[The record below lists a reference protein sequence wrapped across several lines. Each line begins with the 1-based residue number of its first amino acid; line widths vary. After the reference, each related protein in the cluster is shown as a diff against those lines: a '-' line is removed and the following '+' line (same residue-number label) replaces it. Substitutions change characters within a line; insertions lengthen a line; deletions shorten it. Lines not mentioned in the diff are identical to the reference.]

1 MKRYYQKPEILVVEI
16 TQNQIICA
24 SEKLGYGQYDPSKDG
39 GRIEGGEIV
48 W

>member
-16 TQNQIICA
+16 TQNHIICT
-24 SEKLGYGQYDPSKDG
+24 SENLGYGQYDPSEDG
-39 GRIEGGEIV
+39 GLIEGGEIV

>member
-16 TQNQIICA
+16 MQNHIICT
-24 SEKLGYGQYDPSKDG
+24 SEKLGYGQYDPSEDG
-39 GRIEGGEIV
+39 GQIEGGQIV

>member
-16 TQNQIICA
+16 TQNQIICT
-24 SEKLGYGQYDPSKDG
+24 SGNLGYGKYDPSEDG
-39 GRIEGGEIV
+39 GQIEEGQIV